1 MDVTKYRKKLPESVY
16 NELSTIM
23 SNRTITDEQLSA
35 FLANCKHESANFTA
49 VVENLNY
56 SSHGLAKT
64 FPKIFAV
71 DPKALMKIPNPL
83 AISLNRRPEKIAN
96 LVYANR
102 GGNGNSDSGDGWKFR
117 GRGYIQCTFRSN
129 YAGFDATVLDNIID
143 NPQLLETKYPL
154 QSAMWFFDVNK
165 LWTLATKSKFTTLVR
180 KINGGVN
187 GLDER
192 KKFFDEFIELA

>member
-192 KKFFDEFIELA
+192 KKFFDEFIKLA